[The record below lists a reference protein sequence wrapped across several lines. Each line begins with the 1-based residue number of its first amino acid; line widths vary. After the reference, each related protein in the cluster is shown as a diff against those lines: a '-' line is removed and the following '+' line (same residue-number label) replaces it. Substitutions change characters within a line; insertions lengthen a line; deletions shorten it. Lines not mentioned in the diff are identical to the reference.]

1 MILGTPNLNRT
12 KAVNP
17 IELKK
22 NKKIHSL
29 ASVPNLV

>member
-22 NKKIHSL
+22 KNMHSL